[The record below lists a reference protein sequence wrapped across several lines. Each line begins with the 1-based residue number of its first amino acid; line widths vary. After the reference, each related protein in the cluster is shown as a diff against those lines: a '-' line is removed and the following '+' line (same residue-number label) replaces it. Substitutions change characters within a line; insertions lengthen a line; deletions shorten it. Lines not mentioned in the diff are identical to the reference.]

1 MKILVIDDDQAMTEL
16 LTLLLKPATS
26 SVIAAHSG
34 PQGVEL
40 AKTEKPDLITLDLM
54 MPEMSGWEVCKAIR
68 LFSSAPILI
77 LSALD
82 SPGMVAAALDAGA
95 DDYMIKPV
103 TSSSLMAHINRLVR
117 RTAFSNGMAYVAS
130 V

>member
-16 LTLLLKPATS
+16 LTLLLQPSSS
-26 SVIAAHSG
+26 SVVAAFTG

-40 AKTEKPDLITLDLM
+40 AHTEKPDLITLDLM
-54 MPEMSGWEVCKAIR
+54 MPDMSGWEVTKAIR
-68 LFSSAPILI
+68 QFCSTPILI

-82 SPGMVAAALDAGA
+82 DPSMVAAALDAGA

-117 RTAFSNGMAYVAS
+117 RSAFSNGLAYATI
-130 V
+130 

>member
-16 LTLLLKPATS
+16 LTLLVQPSASTVIPAF
-26 SVIAAHSG
+26 SG
-34 PQGVEL
+34 PRGVEL
-40 AKTEKPDLITLDLM
+40 ARTEKPDLITLDLM
-54 MPEMSGWEVCKAIR
+54 MPEMSGWEVTKAIR
-68 LFSSAPILI
+68 QFTTTPILI

-117 RTAFSNGMAYVAS
+117 RSAFSNGMAYATI
-130 V
+130 